1 MFGRVL
7 ACLAAA
13 CVLASAPPAWG
24 AGVGLKLGFSLSK
37 FIQEAAVPP
46 VLDWDHLPF
55 FAGGLA
61 FESRLGHLAIQPEL
75 LLVRMG
81 GRYASDPDNGFE
93 SRLDYAQVPL
103 LLKLGA
109 APRGRV
115 DPFVLAGGYG
125 AYLIKARGIIEAAG
139 EKTAADLTGEYERFD
154 FGIVAGA
161 GVTWRRGEL
170 AVSIEGRCVL
180 GLANVL
186 RDPAPG
192 DSLKNRSLM
201 AFVTIVY

>member
-1 MFGRVL
+1 MFRRIL
-7 ACLAAA
+7 PCLAAA
-13 CVLASAPPAWG
+13 CVLASVSPAWG

-37 FIQEAAVPP
+37 FVQEAAVPP
-46 VLDWDHLPF
+46 ALDWSRLPF
-55 FAGGLA
+55 FAGGLT
-61 FESRLGHLAIQPEL
+61 FESRLGALSIQPEL

-115 DPFVLAGGYG
+115 DPFVCVGGYG
-125 AYLIKARGIIEAAG
+125 SYLIKARGIIEAAG

-161 GVTWRRGEL
+161 GLTWRRGEM
-170 AVSIEGRCVL
+170 AVSIEGRFGL